1 MGIKFLF
8 AGIEK
13 DDPNQLHAI
22 MMFSDM
28 AVLQVFGSDDELT
41 EIRRQEGAVI
51 DGGDMTP
58 TSNNYFTN
66 YPDAFIQRYIA

>member
-1 MGIKFLF
+1 MF

-22 MMFSDM
+22 IMFSNT

-41 EIRRQEGAVI
+41 EIRRQGGTVI
-51 DGGDMTP
+51 YGGDMTP

-66 YPDAFIQRYIA
+66 YPDAFIQHYIA

>member
-22 MMFSDM
+22 MMFSNM

-51 DGGDMTP
+51 DGGDMTA

-66 YPDAFIQRYIA
+66 YPDAFIQHYIA

>member
-22 MMFSDM
+22 IMFSEL

-51 DGGDMTP
+51 DGGDITP

-66 YPDAFIQRYIA
+66 YPDAFIQHYIA

>member
-22 MMFSDM
+22 IMFSEL

-66 YPDAFIQRYIA
+66 YPDAFIQHYIA

>member
-22 MMFSDM
+22 IMFSEL

-66 YPDAFIQRYIA
+66 